1 MDPGVE
7 GSNPFTHPTLLIRMG
22 NNNGMDREQLIERVK
37 AESKNGK
44 IACRQALKIASE
56 ADMSPKAVGDVLNEL
71 KIKIMTCQ
79 LGCFP

>member
-7 GSNPFTHPTLLIRMG
+7 GSNPFTHPI
-22 NNNGMDREQLIERVK
+22 NNKEWDSKGMDKEQLIEKIK

-44 IACRQALKIASE
+44 IACRQALKLASE
-56 ADMSPKAVGDVLNEL
+56 ADVSPKVLGDMLNEL
-71 KIKIMTCQ
+71 KIKIMGCQ